1 MANITPVSEQSTSL
15 SVESKAY
22 PATQV
27 DADLAAL
34 AATADQLSGDF
45 IGTPLRYEKGKWFK
59 QLAKDK
65 RIEIAPGAE
74 FSVDVLSYAHGY
86 VKWEKRKPVFK
97 ALARPIDG
105 FKLPARNQLPD
116 QDEDRWPVN
125 SRGQQEDPW
134 VQTNQVTM
142 RDCSDDTLVTWVTT
156 SRGGRQALGALLK
169 TYAREAKKH
178 SNLMPV
184 VQLASREEQNP
195 DFGPILK
202 PVLQII
208 DWRAFGEDAA
218 PGGDPTARLP
228 VLPTQTSVVVPM
240 QRNAKSVPGD
250 DMDDDIPF

>member
-1 MANITPVSEQSTSL
+1 MPNIISVAEQST
-15 SVESKAY
+15 
-22 PATQV
+22 PAELQVQPAAQV
-27 DADLAAL
+27 DADLAVL
-34 AATADQLSGDF
+34 AATGDQLAGDF
-45 IGTPLRYEKGKWFK
+45 VGTPLRYEKGKWFK

-65 RIEIAPGAE
+65 RTEIAPGAE

-86 VKWEKRKPVFK
+86 IKWEKRKRVFK
-97 ALARPIDG
+97 ALGRPIDG
-105 FKLPARNQLPD
+105 FRLPARNQLPD

-125 SRGQQEDPW
+125 SKGQQEDPW
-134 VQTNQVTM
+134 VQTHQVTM

-156 SRGGRQALGALLK
+156 SWGGRQALGALLK

-184 VQLASREEQNP
+184 VQIASREEQNP

-218 PGGDPTARLP
+218 PAGDPTAPLP
-228 VLPTQTSVVVPM
+228 TLPTQTSVVVPM
-240 QRNAKSVPGD
+240 QRNAKPVSLGD